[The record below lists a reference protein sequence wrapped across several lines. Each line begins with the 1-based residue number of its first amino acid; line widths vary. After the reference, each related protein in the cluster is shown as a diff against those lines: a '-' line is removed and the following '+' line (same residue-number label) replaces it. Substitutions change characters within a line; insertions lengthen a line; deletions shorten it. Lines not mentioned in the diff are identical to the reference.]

1 MRKQFLIFMT
11 VLALCLSAAV
21 AQDSAKSAP
30 SASKSSGT
38 DADSA
43 AIKLTVENYHNA
55 LNSRNSHAAAMCFT
69 EDADF
74 TDPAGVRGHGRKEI
88 EQFFDNAF
96 ARRLNN
102 AHREDTVKKITFLTP
117 QIAVVE
123 NVWTVSQSQAANGS
137 LIPPYTGIHALVM
150 TKQNGQWRIAV
161 FYGVRFRPRD

>member
-1 MRKQFLIFMT
+1 MT
-11 VLALCLSAAV
+11 VLALCLSVAV

-30 SASKSSGT
+30 RSSGT

-43 AIKLTVENYHNA
+43 AIKQTVENYHNA
-55 LNSRNSHAAAMCFT
+55 LNSRSSHAAAMCFT

-102 AHREDTVKKITFLTP
+102 AHREDNVKKITFLTP

-123 NVWTVSQSQAANGS
+123 NAWTVSQSQAANGS
-137 LIPPYTGIHALVM
+137 LISPYTGIHALVM
-150 TKQNGQWRIAV
+150 TKQNGQWLIDV
-161 FYGVRFRPRD
+161 FYGIRFRPRD